1 MKIQKRCQYLQS
13 KSCFQFLSHDFQKV
27 IFGSKVLKGPY
38 HIGAHDATTLKAD
51 FSPKGRDTR
60 WRIFLLTAQLR
71 ASLGPTPLLIRA
83 ELENVGKIIRFW
95 LQTFCFSSGFLKTL
109 SRNYL

>member
-1 MKIQKRCQYLQS
+1 M
-13 KSCFQFLSHDFQKV
+13 
-27 IFGSKVLKGPY
+27 LKGPY

-95 LQTFCFSSGFLKTL
+95 LQTFCFFRISQNIIKKLFVYFSIFHKK
-109 SRNYL
+109 